1 MKKFLLKIQKTVGL
15 HGPAFGRKRGRK
27 IAHGALVA
35 MLSVLVFASCT
46 ALGIS
51 SGAAL
56 NRIHQGQTPE
66 EVHAIMKCQPDYRR
80 FTEDGLEQW
89 EYRFNQ
95 QQNGDCDVVL
105 ISFRNGRVAS
115 METFPYV
122 APRRRGPLGR

>member
-1 MKKFLLKIQKTVGL
+1 MEIRETIGLYCVAFDRKLREKIMYK
-15 HGPAFGRKRGRK
+15 
-27 IAHGALVA
+27 ALVTI
-35 MLSVLVFASCT
+35 LSVLIFASCT

-56 NRIHQGQTPE
+56 SRIHQGQTPE

-122 APRRRGPLGR
+122 APRRRGPLRL

>member
-1 MKKFLLKIQKTVGL
+1 MKKFLLKIQETIGL
-15 HGPAFGRKRGRK
+15 RSSAFGRKRGGRV
-27 IAHGALVA
+27 AHGALVA
-35 MLSVLVFASCT
+35 VLSVLIFASCT
-46 ALGIS
+46 AL
-51 SGAAL
+51 
-56 NRIHQGQTPE
+56 QTPE
-66 EVHAIMKCQPDYRR
+66 EVQAIMKCQPDYRR

-105 ISFRNGRVAS
+105 VSFRNGRVAS

>member
-1 MKKFLLKIQKTVGL
+1 MKKFLLKIQETIGL
-15 HGPAFGRKRGRK
+15 RSSAFGRKRGGRA
-27 IAHGALVA
+27 AHGALVA
-35 MLSVLVFASCT
+35 VLSVLIFASCT

-105 ISFRNGRVAS
+105 VSFRNGRVAS
-115 METFPYV
+115 METFPCV

>member
-1 MKKFLLKIQKTVGL
+1 MKKFLLKIQETIGL
-15 HGPAFGRKRGRK
+15 QSSAFGRKRGGRA
-27 IAHGALVA
+27 AHGALVA
-35 MLSVLVFASCT
+35 VLSVLIFASCT

-105 ISFRNGRVAS
+105 VSSRNGRVAS